1 MTSLDQANAIKEL
14 EADGWKIA
22 VTEGAGG
29 VLGAAVQMVKIIKG
43 TVRHILVLPNGKT
56 EKMK

>member
-22 VTEGAGG
+22 VTEAGH

-43 TVRHILVLPNGKT
+43 NVRHILVLPNGKT